1 MVNLLIVDDEE
12 NLRHFLELQF
22 QRRGYEVHTAETG
35 EEALEIFRT
44 RSVDVI
50 ILDLNLPR
58 LSGLEVL
65 RELRNQGD
73 PMVIVITASED
84 VRTAVT
90 AMRHGAHNYI
100 CKPFDFDE
108 LNVAVEEALR
118 VLRMRSQI
126 EALSYERD
134 TQRFEDL
141 VGHCPAMQQVYATIE
156 KVAESSSTVLIT
168 GESGTGKELVARA
181 IHQRSPRKAAPFI
194 PINCTAIRETLLES
208 ELFGHERGAFTDAK
222 EAKKGLFEIANGG
235 TVLLDEIGDMDLRL
249 QSELLRF
256 LEEREFRRV
265 GGVRSIKVDVRIL
278 ASTHQNLPERIREGR
293 FRQDLFYRIN
303 VVNLNL
309 PPLRLRGK
317 DTLILTEHFITRFN
331 REFGKRLAG
340 LTPEVEEAFLAYSW
354 PGNARELRN
363 LIERTVLLSNSDR
376 ITLTDLPPEITG
388 RGPALRPA
396 TAMTDFSASFPDA
409 KRTVVDGFE
418 REYVAAV
425 LQRHGG
431 NVSRSAQQA
440 GIDRSSFQ
448 RLMRKHGVHSDDF
461 RS

>member
-12 NLRHFLELQF
+12 NIRHLLEHQF
-22 QRRGYEVHTAETG
+22 HRRGYEVHTAETG
-35 EEALEIFRT
+35 EESLDIFRT

-50 ILDLNLPR
+50 ILDLNLPGM
-58 LSGLEVL
+58 SGLEVL
-65 RELRNQGD
+65 SELRNQGD
-73 PMVIVITASED
+73 PMVIVITASGE
-84 VRTAVT
+84 VKTAVT
-90 AMRHGAHNYI
+90 AMRNGAHNYI

-108 LNVAVEEALR
+108 INLAVEEAVR

-126 EALSYERD
+126 EALSYQPEG
-134 TQRFEDL
+134 QRFENL
-141 VGHCPAMQQVYATIE
+141 VGQCPAMQQLYATIE

-181 IHQRSPRKAAPFI
+181 IHHRSPRKAAPFI

-208 ELFGHERGAFTDAK
+208 ELFGHERGAFTDAR

-265 GGVRSIKVDVRIL
+265 GGVRSIKVDVRII
-278 ASTHQNLPERIREGR
+278 ASTHQNLPERIREGT

-303 VVNLNL
+303 VVSIHL
-309 PPLRLRGK
+309 PPLRERGR
-317 DTLILTEHFITRFN
+317 DVLLLTDHCITRFN
-331 REFGKRLAG
+331 KEFGKRMSG
-340 LTPEVEEAFLAYSW
+340 ITPEVEQVFLSYPW
-354 PGNARELRN
+354 PGNIRELRN
-363 LIERTVLLSNSDR
+363 LTERTVLLSTSDR
-376 ITLTDLPPEITG
+376 ITLADLPPEMTRDG
-388 RGPALRPA
+388 AVTHPAVGSVNYEDA
-396 TAMTDFSASFPDA
+396 FPDA
-409 KRTVVDGFE
+409 KRQIVDGFE

-425 LQRHGG
+425 LQRNAG
-431 NVSRSAQQA
+431 NVSRSAQEA

-448 RLMRKHGVHSDDF
+448 RLMRKHCVRSEDF
-461 RS
+461 R